1 MKQEEGIQRES
12 DDKTDLIFGADAGHG
27 AVAVPDG
34 PGKGLCDR
42 HFGRTGPGADRSCLC
57 GRERQDPG
65 AGDHRPPAGADLPA
79 EGG

>member
-42 HFGRTGPGADRSCLC
+42 HFGRTGPELTAPAYVDGN
-57 GRERQDPG
+57 GRTQVPVTIG
-65 AGDHRPPAGADLPA
+65 PSWG
-79 EGG
+79 